1 MTLQQHIQSDPYL
14 KISNCLD
21 ESDLRWA
28 LGRIENLRKMYPESK
43 VLRDMYFKFEYK
55 RMKLTAQI

>member
-1 MTLQQHIQSDPYL
+1 MTLTEKIKSDPYL

-28 LGRIENLRKMYPESK
+28 LDRIEDLRKDYPESK

-55 RMKLTAQI
+55 RMTLTGLI